1 VNAEAFAAALGA
13 LETLAMPED
22 ACEQRLAIAG
32 LHLCVRLSTPQ
43 LAESALRAL
52 AHHAVADDT
61 DDPAPAPDLTVL
73 VLDRDAP
80 GHPLRELFPA
90 ATSAPPMG
98 DRVERWCYEGASRR
112 GLLHEGF
119 RTLFL
124 WDGEHARAAVW
135 LGEWGEERA
144 LPYHL
149 VALPLLPILS
159 WAFAARGFA
168 VVHAAAVATESGAVL
183 IGGRSGTGKSTTA
196 LACLDAGLGF
206 LGDDMCVIEPGDPP
220 IVHSLFCSAKIDAPD
235 IARFP
240 ALSPALVEGS
250 GPGWEKSVYL
260 FDRHLERRVV
270 RAAPLAGVA
279 IPRRDTGP
287 ALLLSPRQG
296 FLAMAPN
303 TAFQLPGAA
312 QASIAGVKEIVS
324 KVPVVSV
331 GVGETIA
338 AIPGR
343 VRDFARP
350 LAPAPMAPAGASLP
364 GARAEHLA

>member
-1 VNAEAFAAALGA
+1 MTGETFAAALRS
-13 LETLAMPED
+13 LDDFAMPED

-32 LHLCVRLSTPQ
+32 LNIRVRLSTRY

-52 AHHAVADDT
+52 AHHAAADGS
-61 DDPAPAPDLTVL
+61 APAPDLTVL
-73 VLDRDAP
+73 VLDRDVP
-80 GHPLRELFPA
+80 GNPLRDLFPA

-98 DRVERWCYEGASRR
+98 DRVERWSYEGAAGR

-124 WDGEHARAAVW
+124 WDREHARAAVW
-135 LGEWGEERA
+135 LGEGGE

-159 WAFAARGFA
+159 WVFAARGFA
-168 VVHAAAVATESGAVL
+168 VVHAAAVATASGALL
-183 IGGRSGTGKSTTA
+183 IGGKSGTGKSTTS
-196 LACLDAGLGF
+196 LACLNAGLGF
-206 LGDDMCVIEPGDPP
+206 LGDDMCVIETGDSGDRP
-220 IVHSLFCSAKIDAPD
+220 IVHSLFCSAKLDAPD
-235 IARFP
+235 TARFP
-240 ALSPALVEGS
+240 ALEPALAHGS

-260 FDRHLERRVV
+260 FDRHFERGVV

-279 IPRRDTGP
+279 IPRRDAGS
-287 ALLLSPRQG
+287 AVLLSPRQG

-324 KVPVVSV
+324 KVPVHSV
-331 GVGETIA
+331 GVGETIT

-343 VRDFARP
+343 VSDFART
-350 LAPAPMAPAGASLP
+350 LSLR

>member
-1 VNAEAFAAALGA
+1 MTGAVFASALGA
-13 LETLAMPED
+13 LETFAMPAG

-32 LHLCVRLSTPQ
+32 VNLRMRLSTRH
-43 LAESALRAL
+43 LADSSLRAL
-52 AHHAVADDT
+52 AHHAVAEDC
-61 DDPAPAPDLTVL
+61 ASAPDLTVL
-73 VLDRDAP
+73 VLDRDVP
-80 GHPLRELFPA
+80 GNPLRDLFPA

-98 DRVERWCYEGASRR
+98 YRVERWSYDGAAGR

-124 WDGEHARAAVW
+124 WDREHGRAAVW
-135 LGEWGEERA
+135 LGEAGE

-168 VVHAAAVATESGAVL
+168 VVHAAAVATAGGALL

-220 IVHSLFCSAKIDAPD
+220 IVHSLFCSAKLDPPD
-235 IARFP
+235 TARFP
-240 ALSPALVEGS
+240 ALAPALVQGS

-260 FDRHLERRVV
+260 FDRHLARGVV
-270 RAAPLAGVA
+270 RDAPLAGVA
-279 IPRRDTGP
+279 IPRRDAGP
-287 ALLLSPRQG
+287 AVRLSPRQG

-312 QASIAGVKEIVS
+312 QASCAGVKEIVS
-324 KVPVVSV
+324 KVPVHSV

-343 VRDFARP
+343 VSDFAR
-350 LAPAPMAPAGASLP
+350 SLSSH
-364 GARAEHLA
+364 GARAERLA

>member
-1 VNAEAFAAALGA
+1 MTGESFAAALRS
-13 LETLAMPED
+13 LDTFAMPED

-32 LHLCVRLSTPQ
+32 LNIRVRLSTRH
-43 LAESALRAL
+43 LAASALRAL
-52 AHHAVADDT
+52 AHHAVAEDS
-61 DDPAPAPDLTVL
+61 APAPDLTVL
-73 VLDRDAP
+73 VLDREAP
-80 GHPLRELFPA
+80 GNPLRDLFPA
-90 ATSAPPMG
+90 ATSAPVG
-98 DRVERWCYEGASRR
+98 DRVERWSYEGVQGR

-124 WDGEHARAAVW
+124 WDREHRRAAVW
-135 LGEWGEERA
+135 LGEGGE

-168 VVHAAAVATESGAVL
+168 VVHAAAVATASGALL

-206 LGDDMCVIEPGDPP
+206 LGDDMCVIEPGDRP
-220 IVHSLFCSAKIDAPD
+220 IVHSLFCSAKLDAPD
-235 IARFP
+235 TARFP

-260 FDRHLERRVV
+260 FDRHLERGVV

-279 IPRRDTGP
+279 IPRRDAGP
-287 ALLLSPRQG
+287 AVLLSPRQG

-312 QASIAGVKEIVS
+312 LASCAGVKEIVS
-324 KVPVVSV
+324 KVPVSSV

-338 AIPGR
+338 AIPAR
-343 VRDFARP
+343 VSGFART
-350 LAPAPMAPAGASLP
+350 LSLSGAC
-364 GARAEHLA
+364 AEHRA

>member
-1 VNAEAFAAALGA
+1 MTGATFAAALRS
-13 LETLAMPED
+13 LETFATPED
-22 ACEQRLAIAG
+22 ACERTLAIAG
-32 LHLCVRLSTPQ
+32 LRLRVRLSTRH
-43 LAESALRAL
+43 LAESSLRAL
-52 AHHAVADDT
+52 AHHTVAEDR
-61 DDPAPAPDLTVL
+61 ASAPDLTVF
-73 VLDRDAP
+73 VLDRDVP
-80 GHPLRELFPA
+80 GNPLRDLFPA

-98 DRVERWCYEGASRR
+98 DRVERWSYEGAAGR

-124 WDGEHARAAVW
+124 WGPEHGRAAVW
-135 LGEWGEERA
+135 LGEAGE

-149 VALPLLPILS
+149 VALPLLPVLS

-168 VVHAAAVATESGAVL
+168 VVHAAAVATASGALL

-220 IVHSLFCSAKIDAPD
+220 VVHSLFCSAKLDASDTP
-235 IARFP
+235 RFP

-260 FDRHLERRVV
+260 FDHHLVRGVV
-270 RAAPLAGVA
+270 REAPLAGVA

-287 ALLLSPRQG
+287 AIRLSPRQG

-312 QASIAGVKEIVS
+312 QAACAGVKEVVS
-324 KVPVVSV
+324 KVPVHSV

-338 AIPGR
+338 AIPER
-343 VRDFARP
+343 VNDFARTLSP
-350 LAPAPMAPAGASLP
+350 H